1 MIKTKPKMAV
11 ASNQAKAN
19 ARRESDAT
27 YRTILI
33 SASVGMLIGLLVRR

>member
-1 MIKTKPKMAV
+1 MTKTKEKTAV
-11 ASNQAKAN
+11 ALTQAKDR